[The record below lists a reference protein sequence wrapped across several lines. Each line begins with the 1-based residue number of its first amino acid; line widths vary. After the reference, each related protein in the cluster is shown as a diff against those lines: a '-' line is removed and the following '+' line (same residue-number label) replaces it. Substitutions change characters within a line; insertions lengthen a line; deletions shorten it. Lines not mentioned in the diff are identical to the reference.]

1 MGYFSLPTDN
11 NDSIALANSA
21 KANIDLFL
29 NTQDPINDPYVY
41 LLSYASA
48 QLRRAAQIQKDA
60 IREKLNEN
68 STDH

>member
-1 MGYFSLPTDN
+1 MGYFSLPTDH
-11 NDSIALANSA
+11 DDPIALAKSA
-21 KANIDLFL
+21 KENIDLFL

-41 LLSYASA
+41 LLSYASG
-48 QLRRAAQIQKDA
+48 QLRRAAQIQKDV